1 MKLFF
6 LLGNQ
11 LFSEKYLE
19 KFRKDHIFFMA
30 EDYQLCTYEKHHKQK
45 ILLFLSAMRSHADK
59 LKKNKFKIEYS
70 SIEDKSFKS
79 DYIEKLKKII
89 KTQKISEVSSFE
101 IEDKF
106 FEKKISQFFKKE
118 KIKWNIIQTPMF
130 LNSRENFKK
139 YLSKSKKPFMAV
151 FYKETRRELNIL
163 MKKDGN
169 PEGGKW
175 SFDDE
180 NRNKLPKNIK
190 IPKFPK
196 INETTHTKKLKPTI
210 DKVFKDHPGNTK
222 EFWFA
227 TEYEDI
233 IKQASEIYDKHISNC
248 PELYIKIPVGFNELK
263 AIKVCSKKGIKI
275 NATICYSEQQM
286 QLCASAGAK
295 YVSLFYCRLRQH
307 GGNVEKAIKR
317 TKDYI
322 NSNNLDTKLICGS
335 IRTQQDVSDAW
346 DFGADIVTTGLNV
359 INEMVIHPKT
369 KESYDG
375 FNKDFANWLN

>member
-1 MKLFF
+1 M
-6 LLGNQ
+6 GAIQGVTTNP
-11 LFSEKYLE
+11 
-19 KFRKDHIFFMA
+19 
-30 EDYQLCTYEKHHKQK
+30 
-45 ILLFLSAMRSHADK
+45 
-59 LKKNKFKIEYS
+59 
-70 SIEDKSFKS
+70 SI
-79 DYIEKLKKII
+79 
-89 KTQKISEVSSFE
+89 VS
-101 IEDKF
+101 
-106 FEKKISQFFKKE
+106 KE
-118 KIKWNIIQTPMF
+118 PK
-130 LNSRENFKK
+130 
-139 YLSKSKKPFMAV
+139 
-151 FYKETRRELNIL
+151 
-163 MKKDGN
+163 G
-169 PEGGKW
+169 
-175 SFDDE
+175 SFDDLIKNLVE
-180 NRNKLPKNIK
+180 YCGLEKLSLSI
-190 IPKFPK
+190 
-196 INETTHTKKLKPTI
+196 E
-210 DKVFKDHPGNTK
+210 VFD
-222 EFWFA
+222 

-233 IKQASEIYDKHISNC
+233 IKQSSEIYDKHISNC

-322 NSNNLDTKLICGS
+322 NTKLICGS